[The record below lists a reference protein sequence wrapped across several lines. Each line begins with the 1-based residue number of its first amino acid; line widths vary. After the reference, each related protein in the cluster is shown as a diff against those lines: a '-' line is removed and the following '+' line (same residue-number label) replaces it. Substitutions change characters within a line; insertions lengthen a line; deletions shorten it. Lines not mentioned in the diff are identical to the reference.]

1 MIINKFLKFI
11 GLKWVI
17 RQQRDLSE
25 GLQAINYRKSYLL
38 IFGHLSKYEKVLLGR
53 DYSGKWFL
61 GV

>member
-17 RQQRDLSE
+17 RQQMDLSE
-25 GLQAINYRKSYLL
+25 EMNYRKSYLL
-38 IFGHLSKYEKVLLGR
+38 IFGYLSKHEKVLFGK